1 MSENRDGGPA
11 FPTAMTATTNNPV
24 GDGRTLQTHYGSQA
38 GMTLRDYFAAQA
50 MAGCISNYE
59 SPINRNP
66 KMIKMMAE
74 YCYSCA
80 DYMISAK
87 EANP

>member
-38 GMTLRDYFAAQA
+38 GMTLRDYFAAA
-50 MAGCISNYE
+50 ALTGSLAA
-59 SPINRNP
+59 SHTD
-66 KMIKMMAE
+66 AE
-74 YCYSCA
+74 PDEFARVAYILA
-80 DYMISAK
+80 DEMLKAREAK
-87 EANP
+87 P